1 MGSLTTIQRAVAVTA
16 TLFTGICIL
25 IAIAGERTAAFK
37 FTRCEGCEGS
47 EGMLGFNATSDDML
61 NYTDRADSDITNSIK
76 WKIRGCSTISQ
87 ADLDIAVANA
97 RRAQQIED
105 LGACDR
111 K

>member
-1 MGSLTTIQRAVAVTA
+1 MNMGSLTTIQRAVAVTA

-37 FTRCEGCEGS
+37 FTRCEGC

>member
-37 FTRCEGCEGS
+37 ITRCES

-87 ADLDIAVANA
+87 TDLDIAVANA

-105 LGACDR
+105 LGECDR
-111 K
+111 RK